1 MSSRAQSEVG
11 RDQAFFEFLHFHD
24 TLSAVTIDISF
35 VPATLDTLIVNF
47 RRCVQHTVLLRP
59 VQKCIKSWRG
69 RASPPHG
76 FGGWRFFF

>member
-47 RRCVQHTVLLRP
+47 RYSFCTTYCSLEACPKVYKVLAL
-59 VQKCIKSWRG
+59 
-69 RASPPHG
+69 
-76 FGGWRFFF
+76 